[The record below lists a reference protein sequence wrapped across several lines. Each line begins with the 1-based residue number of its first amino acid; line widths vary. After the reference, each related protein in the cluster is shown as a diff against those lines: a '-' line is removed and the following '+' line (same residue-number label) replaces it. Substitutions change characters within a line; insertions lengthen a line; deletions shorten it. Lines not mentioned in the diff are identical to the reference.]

1 MNSRTREHT
10 RERRDERGLMMLNAD
25 LDVSEDGL
33 TRLANDLDEMQRYLE
48 QQTRAMDTVVDRVAA
63 GWQGPTAVA
72 YRSLHRGVAEDA
84 VRIRQVMV
92 LLEAAVRS
100 SRDGFTEREL
110 DTLARIRRMQ
120 ESEDVPGAARDLT
133 VPESVP
139 GSDAGAGAGQPK
151 SRILDV

>member
-1 MNSRTREHT
+1 MR
-10 RERRDERGLMMLNAD
+10 NAD

-33 TRLANDLDEMQRYLE
+33 TKLANDLDEMQRYLE

-63 GWQGPTAVA
+63 GWQGPSATA

-92 LLEAAVRS
+92 LLESAMRA

-120 ESEDVPGAARDLT
+120 EGEDVSVAARGLT
-133 VPESVP
+133 APDP
-139 GSDAGAGAGQPK
+139 APAPDAGAGAGQPK

>member
-1 MNSRTREHT
+1 MH
-10 RERRDERGLMMLNAD
+10 ERHGERGLRVRNAD

-33 TRLANDLDEMQRYLE
+33 TRLADELDEMQRHLE
-48 QQTRAMDTVVDRVAA
+48 QQTRRMDEVVDRVAA
-63 GWQGPTAVA
+63 GWQGPTADA

-92 LLEAAVRS
+92 LLEAAMRA
-100 SRDGFTEREL
+100 SRDGFTEQEL

-120 ESEDVPGAARDLT
+120 DGEDVSAAARDLT
-133 VPESVP
+133 TPDQAP
-139 GSDAGAGAGQPK
+139 TPGAGSDAGNPK

>member
-1 MNSRTREHT
+1 MR
-10 RERRDERGLMMLNAD
+10 NAD

-33 TRLANDLDEMQRYLE
+33 TRLADELDKMQRHLE
-48 QQTRAMDTVVDRVAA
+48 QQTRRMDEVVDRVAA
-63 GWQGPTAVA
+63 GWQGPTATA

-92 LLEAAVRS
+92 LLEAAMRA
-100 SRDGFTEREL
+100 SRDGFTEQEL

-120 ESEDVPGAARDLT
+120 DGEDVSAAARALT
-133 VPESVP
+133 VPDP
-139 GSDAGAGAGQPK
+139 APAPNTGPDGGRPK